1 MKRILF
7 ISLSFIIYTL
17 SFNTSAHA
25 ESAKSILD
33 KAAAMVSNTSGVQA
47 QFQMISKQFGSTSGT
62 ISIKGTKFHAS
73 TPHAIIW
80 FDGKTQWTYLKQND
94 EVNVSNPSEAELQ
107 ALNPYNFINIYKKGY
122 KLSSKKVENAYE
134 VHLVPTDKSRSSYE
148 VHLKSTDKKR
158 KLQEMYIIVDQKSYH
173 PTHVKM
179 MQNGKWSVVLI
190 SGLKSTALSDDMFQF
205 NAKDFPKAE
214 VIDLR

>member
-33 KAAAMVSNTSGVQA
+33 KAAATVSNPSGVQA

-80 FDGKTQWTYLKQND
+80 FDGKTQWTYMKQND

-107 ALNPYNFINIYKKGY
+107 AINPYNFINIYKKGY
-122 KLSSKKVENAYE
+122 KLSSKNVG
-134 VHLVPTDKSRSSYE
+134 SSYE

-190 SGLKSTALSDDMFQF
+190 SGLKSTALSDDLFQF